1 MPRKAYI
8 REIEVPATTAT
19 IKLTR
24 LHMNVIAA
32 IADESFATQ
41 NEMADDLGMSHGSF
55 HIAVSRL
62 CQRVGVLHSPRNLLF
77 WIMRNMPD
85 QIAQTDGTKR
95 RSGRGGSGAD
105 AGRPDS
111 RLKGRQSDSAP
122 RALVERAWPD

>member
-62 CQRVGVLHSPRNLLF
+62 CQRVGVLHSPRKSALLDHAEHAGSDRPNR
-77 WIMRNMPD
+77 RN
-85 QIAQTDGTKR
+85 
-95 RSGRGGSGAD
+95 
-105 AGRPDS
+105 
-111 RLKGRQSDSAP
+111 
-122 RALVERAWPD
+122 